1 MKMYSIRQTEV
12 LKTFFTFENIFSD
25 RNFTQVESTC
35 RSVRNMRTEAIKLW
49 INIASHMVGPY
60 SLLCLFKVVILCG
73 GEFVF
78 FWLDNGHSKWQ
89 RSRAYYPFKLHTLHM
104 KTKIGINPS
113 INHNGEKRVHLLC
126 SQWWLGQ
133 NTKQLIQTCVCACVW
148 FWAMWCA
155 ISRYNSFRWQ

>member
-1 MKMYSIRQTEV
+1 
-12 LKTFFTFENIFSD
+12 
-25 RNFTQVESTC
+25 
-35 RSVRNMRTEAIKLW
+35 
-49 INIASHMVGPY
+49 MVGPY

-126 SQWWLGQ
+126 SQ
-133 NTKQLIQTCVCACVW
+133 
-148 FWAMWCA
+148 
-155 ISRYNSFRWQ
+155 